1 MSTTGVSFKVE
12 AQTPGSASLDGMA
25 RAAAL
30 LAQREAELTAQM
42 RAAAAASLS
51 VSDAERDAAQAIRTA
66 TIAVEMKAD
75 ALGISVAQLRAMEAA
90 TSQAAAS
97 EERAAREAAQ
107 LAAALAAVSAAEERA
122 ATEAA
127 QLAAHAASL
136 SADERQ
142 LAASIRETT
151 AAAEMNAKALGLTGS
166 QYSQLAAAKAK
177 AKAEQDR
184 LTASMAAGSK
194 SMDAAGYAAGNLR
207 FQMFDVGQSLA
218 MGMNPMMILAQ
229 QGPQVAQ
236 AFTQASQSGATMGAT
251 IKAALGP
258 LAVALPVVAV
268 AAAGLA
274 MAYQGLTANSEAAA
288 DAQAALA
295 LGLSHTEELTREATR
310 STARLQLIMEGA
322 SKEAIAAADT
332 FYSTGDAYRE
342 ATKESDALIASHV
355 KLLEL
360 KGVPDSWE
368 AAIGGV
374 SRGMGDL
381 ADAID
386 RVDGGISGLAVN
398 TGLFA
403 FLSSAMD
410 GVSTSTKE
418 LEQELQAAVVGQLR
432 MRDATDDVR
441 RAKSAESNA
450 THKQT
455 EASKAHRKAA
465 GEESDAADEAAAAL
479 RRYVAALQE
488 AAEVQ
493 TALAGANADTLAA
506 GLASFGEMADA
517 ARAASLSE
525 VEQIEATA
533 AAKIRTAERTM
544 QRIKAI
550 SGLQASALE
559 TAEAEHQ
566 AAVTAIR
573 KEAADAQAALVLERS
588 EAAASS
594 FQSALES
601 LVPASTLSDM
611 DRLLDIAGKIAQAYA
626 DGAINAEQFATLSAS
641 VGNTQTGIQAKGT
654 ASTAGKVGQAL
665 SSPLSAAA
673 SLHPIAQAVYAGLQS
688 AANMQDGSSVFT
700 EASDMIQSALGNL
713 GAFVES
719 AFAAAGDIIAN
730 APRMLVEALPEILQ
744 AVADGIPMLAQSV
757 ADMATG
763 LVEALAE
770 VLPQLIPELVIVLAQ
785 VFIGAVPMIA
795 LALASAVLDP
805 AFYEAIGEAFVRG
818 IEAAFERI
826 GNVGEDL
833 GQTLGTGTTAG
844 GGFQLFGL
852 PVVPATTSSSSV
864 VIQPGDLWG
873 DFTRAI
879 SVEASK
885 LGRT

>member
-42 RAAAAASLS
+42 RAAAAASMS

-66 TIAVEMKAD
+66 TIAFEMKAD
-75 ALGISVAQLRAMEAA
+75 ALGLSVAQLRAMDAA

-97 EERAAREAAQ
+97 EERAAAEAAQ
-107 LAAALAAVSAAEERA
+107 LAAALSAVSAAEERA

-194 SMDAAGYAAGNLR
+194 GMDAAGYAAGNLR
-207 FQMFDVGQSLA
+207 FQMYDVGQSLA

-274 MAYQGLTANSEAAA
+274 MAYQGLTAESESAAA
-288 DAQAALA
+288 AQAALA
-295 LGLSHTEELTREATR
+295 MGLSHTEELTREATR

-332 FYSTGDAYRE
+332 FYATGDAYRE

-418 LEQELQAAVVGQLR
+418 LEQELQAAVVGQLK

-465 GEESDAADEAAAAL
+465 KEEVETLQAQA
-479 RRYVAALQE
+479 RALQAITLGWIAS
-488 AAEVQ
+488 AAEMDAERFAPPPVSEWE
-493 TALAGANADTLAA
+493 ALANQIDQLVPQKTLDDMEKLAELSARVTEALAMGKLTPDQAKALLAQIDTT
-506 GLASFGEMADA
+506 G
-517 ARAASLSE
+517 
-525 VEQIEATA
+525 T
-533 AAKIRTAERTM
+533 
-544 QRIKAI
+544 AI
-550 SGLQASALE
+550 SAANVPS
-559 TAEAEHQ
+559 TA
-566 AAVTAIR
+566 
-573 KEAADAQAALVLERS
+573 
-588 EAAASS
+588 
-594 FQSALES
+594 
-601 LVPASTLSDM
+601 
-611 DRLLDIAGKIAQAYA
+611 G
-626 DGAINAEQFATLSAS
+626 
-641 VGNTQTGIQAKGT
+641 
-654 ASTAGKVGQAL
+654 TAGKVGQAL
-665 SSPLSAAA
+665 SSPLSAVA
-673 SLHPIAQAVYAGLQS
+673 SLHPIAEAVYAGLQS

-700 EASDMIQSALGNL
+700 EAADLITSALGNL

-730 APRMLVEALPEILQ
+730 APRALVEALPEILQ
-744 AVADGIPMLAQSV
+744 AIIDGIPMLVESIA
-757 ADMATG
+757 AMATG
-763 LVEALAE
+763 LVTALAE
-770 VLPQLIPELVIVLAQ
+770 ALPQILPDLVILLGQ

-795 LALASAVLDP
+795 LALATALLDP
-805 AFYEAIGEAFVRG
+805 AFYVAIAEAFAEGLAKAMSTDSRG
-818 IEAAFERI
+818 EEQF
-826 GNVGEDL
+826 L
-833 GQTLGTGTTAG
+833 GSGTTAG
-844 GGFQLFGL
+844 GGFSLFG
-852 PVVPATTSSSSV
+852 
-864 VIQPGDLWG
+864 IQLASDTKPSGNSKQSIFIEAGDLWG
-873 DFTRAI
+873 DFTREI
-879 SVEASK
+879 GIESGK

>member
-42 RAAAAASLS
+42 RAAAAASMS

-75 ALGISVAQLRAMEAA
+75 ALGLSVAQLRAMEAA

-97 EERAAREAAQ
+97 EERAAAEAAQ
-107 LAAALAAVSAAEERA
+107 LAAALSAVSAAEERA

-136 SADERQ
+136 STDERQ

-166 QYSQLAAAKAK
+166 QYSQLVAAKAK

-194 SMDAAGYAAGNLR
+194 GMDAAGYAAGNLR
-207 FQMFDVGQSLA
+207 FQMYDVGQSLA

-274 MAYQGLTANSEAAA
+274 MAYQGLTAESESAAA
-288 DAQAALA
+288 AQAALA

-368 AAIGGV
+368 VAIGGV

-418 LEQELQAAVVGQLR
+418 LERELQAAVVGQLK

-441 RAKSAESNA
+441 RAKAAESNA

-455 EASKAHRKAA
+455 EGSKAHRKAA
-465 GEESDAADEAAAAL
+465 KEEVETLQAQARALQAITLGWIASAAA
-479 RRYVAALQE
+479 E
-488 AAEVQ
+488 MDAERFAPPPVSEWE
-493 TALAGANADTLAA
+493 ALAN
-506 GLASFGEMADA
+506 
-517 ARAASLSE
+517 
-525 VEQIEATA
+525 QID
-533 AAKIRTAERTM
+533 
-544 QRIKAI
+544 Q
-550 SGLQASALE
+550 
-559 TAEAEHQ
+559 
-566 AAVTAIR
+566 
-573 KEAADAQAALVLERS
+573 
-588 EAAASS
+588 
-594 FQSALES
+594 
-601 LVPASTLSDM
+601 LVPQKTLSDM
-611 DRLLDIAGKIAQAYA
+611 EKL
-626 DGAINAEQFATLSAS
+626 AELSAR
-641 VGNTQTGIQAKGT
+641 VTEALAMGKLTPDQAKALLAQIDTTGT
-654 ASTAGKVGQAL
+654 AITAANVPSTAGTAGKVGQAL
-665 SSPLSAAA
+665 SSPLSAVA
-673 SLHPIAQAVYAGLQS
+673 SLHPIAEAVYAGLQS

-700 EASDMIQSALGNL
+700 EAADLITSALGNL

-730 APRMLVEALPEILQ
+730 APRVLVEALPEILQ
-744 AVADGIPMLAQSV
+744 AIIDGIPMLVESIA
-757 ADMATG
+757 AMATG
-763 LVEALAE
+763 LVTALAE
-770 VLPQLIPELVIVLAQ
+770 ALPQILPDLVILLGK

-795 LALASAVLDP
+795 IALATALLDP
-805 AFYEAIGEAFVRG
+805 AFYVAIAEAFAEGLAKALSTDARG
-818 IEAAFERI
+818 EEQF
-826 GNVGEDL
+826 L
-833 GQTLGTGTTAG
+833 GSGTTAG
-844 GGFQLFGL
+844 GGFSLFG
-852 PVVPATTSSSSV
+852 
-864 VIQPGDLWG
+864 IQLASDTKPSGNSKQSIFIEAGDLWG
-873 DFTRAI
+873 DFTREI
-879 SVEASK
+879 GIESGK

>member
-42 RAAAAASLS
+42 RAAAAASMS

-75 ALGISVAQLRAMEAA
+75 ALGLSVAQLRAMEAA
-90 TSQAAAS
+90 TAQAAAS
-97 EERAAREAAQ
+97 EERAAAEAAR
-107 LAAALAAVSAAEERA
+107 LAAALSAVSAAEERA

-142 LAASIRETT
+142 LAASIREAT

-194 SMDAAGYAAGNLR
+194 GMDAAGYAAGNLR

-218 MGMNPMMILAQ
+218 MGMNPMMVLAQ

-274 MAYQGLTANSEAAA
+274 MAYQGLTAESESAA

-310 STARLQLIMEGA
+310 STARLQLIMAGA

-360 KGVPDSWE
+360 KGVPDSWD

-418 LEQELQAAVVGQLR
+418 LEQELQAAVAGQLR

-455 EASKAHRKAA
+455 EGSKAHRKAA
-465 GEESDAADEAAAAL
+465 KEEVETLQAQARALQAITLGWIASAAA
-479 RRYVAALQE
+479 E
-488 AAEVQ
+488 MDAERFAPPPVSEWE
-493 TALAGANADTLAA
+493 ALAN
-506 GLASFGEMADA
+506 
-517 ARAASLSE
+517 
-525 VEQIEATA
+525 QID
-533 AAKIRTAERTM
+533 
-544 QRIKAI
+544 Q
-550 SGLQASALE
+550 
-559 TAEAEHQ
+559 
-566 AAVTAIR
+566 
-573 KEAADAQAALVLERS
+573 
-588 EAAASS
+588 
-594 FQSALES
+594 
-601 LVPASTLSDM
+601 LVPQKTLSDM
-611 DRLLDIAGKIAQAYA
+611 EKL
-626 DGAINAEQFATLSAS
+626 AELSAR
-641 VGNTQTGIQAKGT
+641 VTEALAMGKLTPDQAKALLAQIDTTGT
-654 ASTAGKVGQAL
+654 AITAANVPSTAGTAGKVGQAL
-665 SSPLSAAA
+665 SSPLSAAVGA
-673 SLHPIAQAVYAGLQS
+673 DPTGIAAAVLAGLQS

-700 EASDMIQSALGNL
+700 EAADLITSALGNL

-730 APRMLVEALPEILQ
+730 APRVLVEALPEILQ

-757 ADMATG
+757 ADMALG

-770 VLPQLIPELVIVLAQ
+770 VLPQIIPELVIVLAQ

>member
-42 RAAAAASLS
+42 RAAAAASMS

-75 ALGISVAQLRAMEAA
+75 ALGLSVAQLRAMEAA

-97 EERAAREAAQ
+97 EERAAAEAAQ
-107 LAAALAAVSAAEERA
+107 LAAALSAVSAAEERA

-142 LAASIRETT
+142 LAASIREAT

-166 QYSQLAAAKAK
+166 QYSQLTAAKAK

-194 SMDAAGYAAGNLR
+194 GMDAAGYAAGNLR

-218 MGMNPMMILAQ
+218 MGMNPMMVLAQ

-236 AFTQASQSGATMGAT
+236 AFTQAGQAGSSMGAT

-258 LAVALPVVAV
+258 LAAVGPIMLAV
-268 AAAGLA
+268 APAVLAAGAAYLYLSTQLEEA
-274 MAYQGLTANSEAAA
+274 EEKATKMAATASIAA
-288 DAQAALA
+288 DANATWKS
-295 LGLSHTEELTREATR
+295 GTR
-310 STARLQLIMEGA
+310 
-322 SKEAIAAADT
+322 
-332 FYSTGDAYRE
+332 
-342 ATKESDALIASHV
+342 
-355 KLLEL
+355 
-360 KGVPDSWE
+360 
-368 AAIGGV
+368 
-374 SRGMGDL
+374 DL
-381 ADAID
+381 ADEIGLLSGELDKYDIAG
-386 RVDGGISGLAVN
+386 RKLSEGVDASAAKQRLALA
-398 TGLFA
+398 TRLRDA
-403 FLSSAMD
+403 D
-410 GVSTSTKE
+410 
-418 LEQELQAAVVGQLR
+418 AAV
-432 MRDATDDVR
+432 
-441 RAKSAESNA
+441 KSARAEEKGIVAALEHKRAIEAQIAAFEVRVAARKGDVA
-450 THKQT
+450 TIILARE
-455 EASKAHRKAA
+455 EADKLAEAERLAAKAA
-465 GEESDAADEAAAAL
+465 EAAAA
-479 RRYVAALQE
+479 
-488 AAEVQ
+488 
-493 TALAGANADTLAA
+493 
-506 GLASFGEMADA
+506 
-517 ARAASLSE
+517 
-525 VEQIEATA
+525 
-533 AAKIRTAERTM
+533 AER
-544 QRIKAI
+544 
-550 SGLQASALE
+550 
-559 TAEAEHQ
+559 
-566 AAVTAIR
+566 R
-573 KEAADAQAALVLERS
+573 KEAARLAAIEAGEAELRYAKLRLAVTKMEIDYEGRRFDDERFAPPPVS
-588 EAAASS
+588 EWE
-594 FQSALES
+594 ALANQIDQ
-601 LVPASTLSDM
+601 LVPQKTLSDM
-611 DRLLDIAGKIAQAYA
+611 EKL
-626 DGAINAEQFATLSAS
+626 AELSAR
-641 VGNTQTGIQAKGT
+641 VTEALAMGKLTPDQAKALLAQIDTTGT
-654 ASTAGKVGQAL
+654 AISAANVPSTAGTAGKVGQAL
-665 SSPLSAAA
+665 SSPLSAVA
-673 SLHPIAQAVYAGLQS
+673 SLHPIAEAVYAGLQS

-700 EASDMIQSALGNL
+700 EAADLITSALGNL

-757 ADMATG
+757 ADMALG

-770 VLPQLIPELVIVLAQ
+770 VLPQIIPELVIVLAQ

-873 DFTRAI
+873 DFTRSI
-879 SVEASK
+879 GIEAGK

>member
-12 AQTPGSASLDGMA
+12 ALPVGWEQLDAMA

-30 LAQREAELTAQM
+30 LAHEERVLAAQAAATAAAMSSLT
-42 RAAAAASLS
+42 RSEVESAAAAR
-51 VSDAERDAAQAIRTA
+51 VAAAADKAR
-66 TIAVEMKAD
+66 AD
-75 ALGISVAQLRAMEAA
+75 ALGVSTHQL
-90 TSQAAAS
+90 
-97 EERAAREAAQ
+97 
-107 LAAALAAVSAAEERA
+107 
-122 ATEAA
+122 
-127 QLAAHAASL
+127 H
-136 SADERQ
+136 
-142 LAASIRETT
+142 
-151 AAAEMNAKALGLTGS
+151 K
-166 QYSQLAAAKAK
+166 
-177 AKAEQDR
+177 
-184 LTASMAAGSK
+184 MAGG
-194 SMDAAGYAAGNLR
+194 MDAAGYAAGNLR

-218 MGMNPMMILAQ
+218 MGMNPMMVLAQ

-236 AFTQASQSGATMGAT
+236 AFTQAGQAGSTMGAT

-274 MAYQGLTANSEAAA
+274 LAYQGLTANSEAAA

-310 STARLQLIMEGA
+310 STARLHLIMEGA

-368 AAIGGV
+368 TAIGGV

-441 RAKSAESNA
+441 RAKSAEANA
-450 THKQT
+450 THNQT
-455 EASKAHRKAA
+455 GVSKGHRKSLKD
-465 GEESDAADEAAAAL
+465 ESDAVDDAAAAL
-479 RRYVAALQE
+479 RRYVAAMQE

-493 TALAGANADTLAA
+493 TALAGANADTFAA
-506 GLASFGEMADA
+506 GLASFAEMADA

-525 VEQIEATA
+525 EEQIEATA

-573 KEAADAQAALVLERS
+573 KEAADAQAALVLKRS
-588 EAAASS
+588 EDAASS
-594 FQSALES
+594 FQSALSS

-626 DGAINAEQFATLSAS
+626 DGAINAEQFAALSAS
-641 VGNTQTGIQAKGT
+641 VGNTQTGIQARNTAGT
-654 ASTAGKVGQAL
+654 ASKVGQAL

-744 AVADGIPMLAQSV
+744 AVADGIPMLVESIAE
-757 ADMATG
+757 MATG
-763 LVEALAE
+763 LITALAE
-770 VLPQLIPELVIVLAQ
+770 ALPQIIPELVIVLAQ

-879 SVEASK
+879 GIEASK

>member
-42 RAAAAASLS
+42 RAAAAASMS

-75 ALGISVAQLRAMEAA
+75 ALGLSVAQLRAMEAA

-97 EERAAREAAQ
+97 EERAAAEAAQ
-107 LAAALAAVSAAEERA
+107 LAAALSAVSAAEERA

-142 LAASIRETT
+142 LADSIRETT

-166 QYSQLAAAKAK
+166 QYSQLTAAKAK

-194 SMDAAGYAAGNLR
+194 GMDAAGYAAGNLR

-218 MGMNPMMILAQ
+218 MGMNPMMVLAQ

-236 AFTQASQSGATMGAT
+236 AFTQAGQAGSTMGAT

-274 MAYQGLTANSEAAA
+274 MAYQGLTADSEAAA

-295 LGLSHTEELTREATR
+295 MGLSHTEELTREATR
-310 STARLQLIMEGA
+310 STARLQLIMAGA

-403 FLSSAMD
+403 FLTSAMD

-418 LEQELQAAVVGQLR
+418 LEQELQAAVAGQLR

-455 EASKAHRKAA
+455 EASKSHRKAA
-465 GEESDAADEAAAAL
+465 KEEVETL
-479 RRYVAALQE
+479 RLYVAALQE
-488 AAEVQ
+488 AAVVQ
-493 TALAGANADTLAA
+493 TALAGANADTFAS

-525 VEQIEATA
+525 EEQIEATA

-573 KEAADAQAALVLERS
+573 KEAADAQAALVLKRS
-588 EAAASS
+588 EDAASS
-594 FQSALES
+594 FQSALSS

-626 DGAINAEQFATLSAS
+626 DGAINAEQFAALSAS
-641 VGNTQTGIQAKGT
+641 VGTAQVGIQTKST
-654 ASTAGKVGQAL
+654 AGTAGKVGQAL
-665 SSPLSAAA
+665 SSPLSAAVSA
-673 SLHPIAQAVYAGLQS
+673 DPTGIAAAVLAGLQS
-688 AANMQDGSSVFT
+688 AANAKDGNSVFT
-700 EASDMIQSALGNL
+700 EAADLIQSALGNL

-719 AFAAAGDIIAN
+719 AYAAVGDIIAN
-730 APRMLVEALPEILQ
+730 APRMLVEAVPEILQ
-744 AVADGIPMLAQSV
+744 AIIDGIPMLVESIAE
-757 ADMATG
+757 MATG
-763 LVEALAE
+763 LITALAE
-770 VLPQLIPELVIVLAQ
+770 ALPQILPDLVILFGQ
-785 VFIGAVPMIA
+785 VFIGAAPMIA
-795 LALASAVLDP
+795 IALATALLDP
-805 AFYEAIGEAFVRG
+805 AFYVAIAEAFAEGLAKALSTDARG
-818 IEAAFERI
+818 EEQF
-826 GNVGEDL
+826 
-833 GQTLGTGTTAG
+833 LGTGTTAG
-844 GGFQLFGL
+844 GGFSLFGIQL
-852 PVVPATTSSSSV
+852 ASDTKATANSKQS
-864 VIQPGDLWG
+864 IFIEAGDLWG
-873 DFTRAI
+873 DFTREI
-879 SVEASK
+879 GIESGK

>member
-42 RAAAAASLS
+42 RAAAAASMS

-75 ALGISVAQLRAMEAA
+75 ALGLSVAQLRAMEAA

-97 EERAAREAAQ
+97 EERAAAEAAQ
-107 LAAALAAVSAAEERA
+107 LAAALSAVSAAEERA

-136 SADERQ
+136 STDERQ

-166 QYSQLAAAKAK
+166 QYSQLVAAKAK

-194 SMDAAGYAAGNLR
+194 GMDAAGYAAGNLR
-207 FQMFDVGQSLA
+207 FQMYDVGQSLA

-274 MAYQGLTANSEAAA
+274 MAYQGLTAESESAAA
-288 DAQAALA
+288 AQAALA

-368 AAIGGV
+368 EAVGGV

-418 LEQELQAAVVGQLR
+418 LERELQAAVVGQLK

-441 RAKSAESNA
+441 RAKAAESNA

-455 EASKAHRKAA
+455 EGSKAHRKAA
-465 GEESDAADEAAAAL
+465 KEEVETLQAQARALQAITLGWIASAAA
-479 RRYVAALQE
+479 E
-488 AAEVQ
+488 MDAERFAPPPVSEWE
-493 TALAGANADTLAA
+493 ALAN
-506 GLASFGEMADA
+506 
-517 ARAASLSE
+517 
-525 VEQIEATA
+525 QID
-533 AAKIRTAERTM
+533 
-544 QRIKAI
+544 Q
-550 SGLQASALE
+550 
-559 TAEAEHQ
+559 
-566 AAVTAIR
+566 
-573 KEAADAQAALVLERS
+573 
-588 EAAASS
+588 
-594 FQSALES
+594 
-601 LVPASTLSDM
+601 LVPQKTLSDM
-611 DRLLDIAGKIAQAYA
+611 EKL
-626 DGAINAEQFATLSAS
+626 AELSAR
-641 VGNTQTGIQAKGT
+641 VTEALAMGKLTPDQAKALLAQIDTTGT
-654 ASTAGKVGQAL
+654 AITAANVPSTAGTAGKVGQAL
-665 SSPLSAAA
+665 SSPLAAA
-673 SLHPIAQAVYAGLQS
+673 VGADPTGIAAAVLAGLQS
-688 AANMQDGSSVFT
+688 AANVQNGKSVFT
-700 EASDMIQSALGNL
+700 EAADLITDALANL
-713 GAFVES
+713 GPFVES
-719 AFAAAGDIIAN
+719 AFAAVADIIAQ
-730 APRMLVEALPEILQ
+730 APVLLIRAIPSILSAVTTGIPKLIGALVGAVPDVIVALAGMIPEILPDLLAMFIQ
-744 AVADGIPMLAQSV
+744 LLVGAV
-757 ADMATG
+757 
-763 LVEALAE
+763 
-770 VLPQLIPELVIVLAQ
+770 PQLI
-785 VFIGAVPMIA
+785 IGLIQAFT
-795 LALASAVLDP
+795 DP
-805 AFYEAIGEAFVRG
+805 AFYVAIAEAFAAG
-818 IEAAFERI
+818 IERAFAGKDGGAEENMI
-826 GNVGEDL
+826 L
-833 GQTLGTGTTAG
+833 GSGTTAG
-844 GGFQLFGL
+844 GGFQLFGAQIVADEKSAAN
-852 PVVPATTSSSSV
+852 PRPTTIW
-864 VIQPGDLWG
+864 IQAGDLWG
-873 DFTRAI
+873 DFTREI
-879 SVEASK
+879 GIESGK